1 MKRRTYQGMTSNC
14 ILAIASLALLG
25 TCAIS
30 AGLVPTASALTY
42 QENVD
47 VNFTLLPAV
56 SISLSSSDL
65 IINNLTPGQNLDSN
79 IITLTAASNSPAGYT
94 ISSTV
99 GNSTDYTTTNL
110 KHSTDTSATPAKFTS
125 LATTDSIADLA
136 NLTAGYWG
144 YSYSLD
150 HGEHWINATKTG
162 DVNNPGYSGLPL
174 YTTETPTELLTVST
188 SASSTLDF
196 KIAAAATATQAS
208 GEYNNVIN
216 FIAVAA
222 PMPETPTMQSWT
234 GCSTMSVGETI
245 TLEDERDGE
254 SYLVGKLADQ
264 KCWMLDNLR
273 LDLTNST
280 ILNGLTTSN
289 TNVEANSLTSLK
301 SGNRGAGAQ
310 YASSGFVKWDS
321 SSPSD
326 VYNQAKAN
334 ADYKDTTTTSYGAGS
349 GKIGVYYNFC
359 AASAGSYCYNSG
371 AGTGNAQY
379 DLCPTGW
386 RMPAGGSSGEY
397 QALYNQYS
405 SASEGQALAF
415 RNALST
421 PFSGGYTNGSTGGS
435 QGSVGRFWSS
445 TYNSSSNIHN
455 LSLGSSVVNPTN
467 NVTRDYGIVVRCV
480 LR

>member
-1 MKRRTYQGMTSNC
+1 MKKSSFKIKTAFRLTVLGLTCLLSLIGVNSN
-14 ILAIASLALLG
+14 
-25 TCAIS
+25 T
-30 AGLVPTASALTY
+30 SALTY

-222 PMPETPTMQSWT
+222 PMPIW
-234 GCSTMSVGETI
+234 
-245 TLEDERDGE
+245 
-254 SYLVGKLADQ
+254 
-264 KCWMLDNLR
+264 WLR
-273 LDLTNST
+273 
-280 ILNGLTTSN
+280 
-289 TNVEANSLTSLK
+289 
-301 SGNRGAGAQ
+301 
-310 YASSGFVKWDS
+310 
-321 SSPSD
+321 
-326 VYNQAKAN
+326 AK
-334 ADYKDTTTTSYGAGS
+334 
-349 GKIGVYYNFC
+349 
-359 AASAGSYCYNSG
+359 
-371 AGTGNAQY
+371 
-379 DLCPTGW
+379 
-386 RMPAGGSSGEY
+386 
-397 QALYNQYS
+397 
-405 SASEGQALAF
+405 
-415 RNALST
+415 
-421 PFSGGYTNGSTGGS
+421 
-435 QGSVGRFWSS
+435 
-445 TYNSSSNIHN
+445 
-455 LSLGSSVVNPTN
+455 
-467 NVTRDYGIVVRCV
+467 
-480 LR
+480 

>member
-1 MKRRTYQGMTSNC
+1 M
-14 ILAIASLALLG
+14 L
-25 TCAIS
+25 
-30 AGLVPTASALTY
+30 
-42 QENVD
+42 
-47 VNFTLLPAV
+47 LLP
-56 SISLSSSDL
+56 
-65 IINNLTPGQNLDSN
+65 
-79 IITLTAASNSPAGYT
+79 
-94 ISSTV
+94 
-99 GNSTDYTTTNL
+99 
-110 KHSTDTSATPAKFTS
+110 
-125 LATTDSIADLA
+125 
-136 NLTAGYWG
+136 
-144 YSYSLD
+144 
-150 HGEHWINATKTG
+150 
-162 DVNNPGYSGLPL
+162 
-174 YTTETPTELLTVST
+174 LLL
-188 SASSTLDF
+188 TLDF

-234 GCSTMSVGETI
+234 GCSTMSVGDTI

-321 SSPSD
+321 SSPSGA
-326 VYNQAKAN
+326 YNQAKAN

-359 AASAGSYCYNSG
+359 AASAGSYCYDSG
-371 AGTGNAQY
+371 AGTGIDASE
-379 DLCPTGW
+379 DLCPAGW
-386 RMPAGGSSGEY
+386 RMPTGTSSGEY
-397 QALYNQYS
+397 QALYAAYS
-405 SASEGQALAF
+405 SDATNF

-421 PFSGGYTNGSTGGS
+421 PLSGHFYSGSVVY
-435 QGSVGRFWSS
+435 QGSYGYFWSS
-445 TYNSSSNIHN
+445 TYWYGFEMYDLNVNSSSVRPLDADLRSSGFSLRCI
-455 LSLGSSVVNPTN
+455 LSS
-467 NVTRDYGIVVRCV
+467 
-480 LR
+480 